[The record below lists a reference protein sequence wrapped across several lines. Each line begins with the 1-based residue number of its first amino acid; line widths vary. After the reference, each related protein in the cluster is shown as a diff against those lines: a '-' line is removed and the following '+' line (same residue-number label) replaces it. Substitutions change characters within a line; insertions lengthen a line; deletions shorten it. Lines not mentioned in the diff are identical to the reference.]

1 MERAQAMPPKKEGQ
15 LRACDLHQGRVL
27 GCVRQFSWFSEENIQ
42 RYLIIFLHNNKRKA
56 PEVYEQLQ
64 ILPVTSHLFEISHLN
79 QRQMLF
85 TCGMPMF

>member
-42 RYLIIFLHNNKRKA
+42 RFLQTEVAKKFERVLEDAGVYKVNKEGRA
-56 PEVYEQLQ
+56 G
-64 ILPVTSHLFEISHLN
+64 FERFIKEL
-79 QRQMLF
+79 
-85 TCGMPMF
+85 